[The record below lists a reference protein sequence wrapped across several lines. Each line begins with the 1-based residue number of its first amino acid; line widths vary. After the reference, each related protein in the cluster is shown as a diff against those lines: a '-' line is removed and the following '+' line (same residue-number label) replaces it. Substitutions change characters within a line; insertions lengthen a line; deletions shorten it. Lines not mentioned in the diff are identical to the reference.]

1 MRRTAAA
8 ILAASI
14 ISAAAFAGSASA
26 QTTNVYSFHDCT
38 GGSLDSFWAWKT
50 LLPAAE
56 GGTASS
62 AGAFHLT
69 DGSAIF
75 VVLSFGG
82 GFPPG
87 INRSGN
93 ATTTCLVDFSVG
105 TREVV
110 GFFAPPGP

>member
-1 MRRTAAA
+1 MRRTAAG
-8 ILAASI
+8 ILVASI
-14 ISAAAFAGSASA
+14 IAATAFAGTASA
-26 QTTNVYSFHDCT
+26 QTTTLYYFHDCT

-50 LLPAAE
+50 LLPDAE
-56 GGTASS
+56 GGTSSS
-62 AGAFHLT
+62 ASAFHLT

-87 INRSGN
+87 ITMSGN

-105 TREVV
+105 TREVI